1 MRSSRTRWIAV
12 IGTAL
17 VLGFIPLQAAGSF
30 EVTPFY
36 GYRLGGE
43 FSDFDTSGVSNL
55 EIDDGDAWGA
65 ILTFNFDEHQQ
76 IELLYSHQQT
86 SLRAD
91 GSLFSGTTSL
101 FDLDVDN
108 WQLGG
113 SYTWGERK
121 DPVRGFLGFSLGV
134 TSFDPQSSGFRG
146 DSQFAFSFY
155 GGAKM
160 PFNQHVGLRLQGQWV
175 STYISSHDDVFCDP
189 FGFCYTVSD
198 SSYLNQF
205 ELSAGIAITF

>member
-1 MRSSRTRWIAV
+1 MRHSFLKRLLIA
-12 IGTAL
+12 GAL
-17 VLGFIPLQAAGSF
+17 AILGILPAAAGSF

-43 FSDFDTSGVSNL
+43 FTDFDTSGVDNL
-55 EIDDGDAWGA
+55 EIDDGDSWGA
-65 ILTFNFDEHQQ
+65 ILTFNLDENAQV
-76 IELLYSHQQT
+76 ELLFSHQET

-91 GSLFSGTTSL
+91 GSLFATSGAL

-113 SYTWGERK
+113 AYTWGERK

-134 TSFDPQSSGFRG
+134 TSFDPQSGGYHG

-155 GGAKM
+155 GGAKV
-160 PFNQHVGLRLQGQWV
+160 PFGKHVGLRLQAQWIETYV
-175 STYISSHDDVFCDP
+175 SSDEDVFCNS
-189 FGFCYTVSD
+189 FGVCYTLSD
-198 SSYLNQF
+198 ANYVGQF
-205 ELSAGIAITF
+205 ELSAGIAFTF